1 MIFIFIFQSWVKNS
15 HVEQTTH
22 WRVITLLVNTSINS
36 WRSQQINRRLFLLSC
51 TLSLRFPYFS
61 FRISILLLNI
71 LILFSCCFIR
81 FTAAMFGHMLQQFH
95 EGFKLLIAFF
105 LNLILMF
112 CDNMFFFYK
121 CFLFSNIITFRTTEH
136 HLFSF
141 IFWYNMFI
149 CTRHFLG
156 FFLFVVN
163 NGSFFFFS
171 LTRAELLDSD
181 ISLQGSF
188 KSLFCLWCF
197 WYLPLDILLCVTW
210 LLKLFLKVPYC
221 MFHFFSADDFSII
234 IFSSICFPVVILP
247 YVYKD
252 TNSFPQKYDSFLE

>member
-81 FTAAMFGHMLQQFH
+81 FTAVMFGHMLQQFH
-95 EGFKLLIAFF
+95 EGFKLLFAFV

-136 HLFSF
+136 HFFSF

-210 LLKLFLKVPYC
+210 LLQLFLKVPYC
-221 MFHFFSADDFSII
+221 MFHFFLLMIFLLSYFLQFVFHWWFFRMSIKI
-234 IFSSICFPVVILP
+234 PTVFPKSMTP
-247 YVYKD
+247 
-252 TNSFPQKYDSFLE
+252 F